1 MWVSASPAQAETLTD
16 CQAKIAALR
25 LETDNATT
33 FLGKNAAK
41 DEAGLLLKL
50 DNANA
55 KLVEGKD
62 LDAIQKL
69 TDFKN
74 AVIALEAGGKID
86 SVDAAELLAGADDAI
101 ACITALQ
108 TQTPTAA

>member
-1 MWVSASPAQAETLTD
+1 MVSNVRASIGVGLLLGLTLSLLMWVSASPAQAETLTD

-50 DNANA
+50 DNANE
-55 KLVEGKD
+55 KLGEGKY
-62 LDAIQKL
+62 LDAIDKL

-74 AVIALEAGGKID
+74 AVI
-86 SVDAAELLAGADDAI
+86 
-101 ACITALQ
+101 
-108 TQTPTAA
+108 